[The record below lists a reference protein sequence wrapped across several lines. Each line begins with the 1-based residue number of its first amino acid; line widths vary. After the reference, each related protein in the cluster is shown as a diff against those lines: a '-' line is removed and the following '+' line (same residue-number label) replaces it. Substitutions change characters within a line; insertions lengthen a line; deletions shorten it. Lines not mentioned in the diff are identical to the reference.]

1 MNRFPLMNGKSL
13 RVAGRDPAVPFRII
27 LGDGRELVVHR
38 LLRVLPGKR
47 IVGEADLNGRR
58 VLAKLFVAEA
68 SRRHWQ
74 KEREGIEALAAAGI
88 ATPELLEAAVL
99 AEGGHVLL
107 TAYLDPA
114 ESLAD
119 ARVNVSQDLAGD
131 AGAVALLTPALN
143 LLAQMH
149 RAGLVQDDLHL
160 GNFLRSEGRLFVID
174 GDAVRAVSPGKA
186 LDAEQRLGNLAILLA
201 QLPPAWD
208 SHQAELLAAYAGSD
222 ADCRLPPDLLQQA
235 TRRVREW
242 RLKDFLGKTVRDC
255 TLFSV
260 HHTMARFTA
269 SVRQAEAMLAPL
281 LADPDKALADGT
293 LLKEGNTCTV
303 GRASSGAGEC
313 VIKRYNLKSAGHAL
327 TRFWRP
333 SRAWHSWREAHRL
346 CFFGI
351 PTPAPL
357 ALVEERL
364 GPFRRRAWLV
374 SAFCT
379 GSNLQAHLHADRE
392 PPAVEAKAITALF
405 ENLYQLKISHGDLKA
420 TNLLWHEGRIYMID
434 LDAMVQH
441 RTAKTHARA
450 WRRDRSRLLRN
461 WPESSV
467 LHGWLNTHL
476 PPA

>member
-1 MNRFPLMNGKSL
+1 MSLAPLINGKTL
-13 RVAGRDPAVPFRII
+13 RGAGREPAVPFRIA
-27 LGDGRELVVHR
+27 LGDGRELIFRR

-47 IVGEADLNGRR
+47 IVGDADLNGRR

-68 SRRHWQ
+68 SHRHWL
-74 KEREGIEALAAAGI
+74 KERAGIEALGVAGI
-88 ATPELLEAAVL
+88 ATPELIGAEIL
-99 AEGGHVLL
+99 AEGGHALL

-119 ARVNVSQDLAGD
+119 VWASVSADPEGD
-131 AGAVALLTPALN
+131 GQAIALLAPALN

-174 GDAVRAVSPGKA
+174 GDAVRAISPSKA
-186 LDAEQRLGNLAILLA
+186 LDTEQRLGNLAILLA

-208 SHQAELLAAYAGSD
+208 SHQAELLAAYAGGD
-222 ADCRLPPDLLQQA
+222 VDCRLPPDHLQQA
-235 TRRVREW
+235 VGRVRDW

-260 HHTMARFTA
+260 SRTMTRFA
-269 SVRQAEAMLAPL
+269 ACVRQTAAVLAPL
-281 LADPDKALADGT
+281 LADPDKALASGT

-303 GRASSGAGEC
+303 GVASSGAGEC

-327 TRFWRP
+327 SRFWRP

-364 GPFRRRAWLV
+364 GPFRRRAWLI
-374 SAFCT
+374 SAFCA
-379 GSNLQAHLHADRE
+379 GSSLQAHLHADRE
-392 PPAVEAKAITALF
+392 PPAAEAKAIAALF
-405 ENLYQLKISHGDLKA
+405 ETLCQLKISHGDLKA
-420 TNLLWHEGRIYMID
+420 TNLLWHEGRIFMID

-441 RTAKTHARA
+441 RTAEAHARA
-450 WRRDRSRLLRN
+450 WRRDRARLLRN

-467 LHGWLNTHL
+467 LHGWLNAHL
-476 PPA
+476 PPP